1 MSDLPF
7 QGIKKPDYTLQPWQ
21 QTKVFQVNR
30 EIESGRLKL
39 NHTFEFHLN
48 YLRQQN
54 KNHYISIVRN
64 NYKINGKDPDLLI
77 SKIAHELQQSL
88 YPMVF
93 NIDETGKILG
103 IENFSIIQDNWNRQ
117 KQAIQNKY
125 EGEGTTLLIQ
135 SMEKRIESE
144 MTFYKFITNDLAH
157 AGLFLPVY
165 RSYDSTMKIAPE
177 TISFP
182 ILGKNEITVLG
193 ELTLEK
199 ESGTKPTF
207 RFHGKP
213 ALAQEQENQLK
224 ERLKKQQ
231 IDIDNEKFEGDVQFT
246 TDLTN
251 APFGKTDISVEL
263 NLDEKW
269 TYKEKLEYRFKRVII
284 PQSRFLSD

>member
-1 MSDLPF
+1 MSNSLN
-7 QGIKKPDYTLQPWQ
+7 QELKKPGYTLQPWQ

-30 EIESGRLKL
+30 EIESGKIKL
-39 NHTFEFHLN
+39 NHAFEFHLN

-64 NYKINGKDPDLLI
+64 NYKINDKDPDLLI

-93 NIDETGKILG
+93 SIDETGKILG

-117 KQAIQNKY
+117 KQLIQNKY
-125 EGEGTTLLIQ
+125 EGEGTLLIIQ
-135 SMEKRIESE
+135 SMEKRLESK
-144 MTFYKFITNDLAH
+144 MTFYKSTTNDLAH
-157 AGLFLPVY
+157 IGLFLPVY
-165 RSYDSTMKIAPE
+165 HSYDSSLKIESETM
-177 TISFP
+177 SLP

-193 ELTLEK
+193 ELTLEN
-199 ESGTKPTF
+199 EPGTKPTF

-213 ALAQEQENQLK
+213 ALTEEQENQLK

-231 IDIDNEKFEGDVQFT
+231 IDINSEKLEGDIQFT
-246 TDLTN
+246 TDLSNT
-251 APFGKTDISVEL
+251 PFGKTDISIEL
-263 NLDEKW
+263 NLGEKW